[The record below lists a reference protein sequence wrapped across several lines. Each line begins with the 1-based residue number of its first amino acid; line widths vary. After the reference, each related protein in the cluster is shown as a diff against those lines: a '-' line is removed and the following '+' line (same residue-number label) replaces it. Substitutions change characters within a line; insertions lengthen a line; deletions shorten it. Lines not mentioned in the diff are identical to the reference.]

1 MAVDIGSEEEMA
13 CIELVELV
21 TAYFED
27 ALSPVDRQRFDEH
40 LSVCGPCR
48 NYMEQFRT
56 TLDLA
61 GRLAVEDLAQEDRAA
76 FLEAFR
82 DLRD

>member
-1 MAVDIGSEEEMA
+1 MAVNTDSEQEMA

-27 ALSPVDRQRFDEH
+27 GLSPVDRARFDEH
-40 LSVCGPCR
+40 IAVCGPCR
-48 NYMEQFRT
+48 NYLEQFRI
-56 TLDLA
+56 TLNLT
-61 GRLAVEDLAQEDRAA
+61 GRLAVDDLSQQDRAA

-82 DLRD
+82 DWRP